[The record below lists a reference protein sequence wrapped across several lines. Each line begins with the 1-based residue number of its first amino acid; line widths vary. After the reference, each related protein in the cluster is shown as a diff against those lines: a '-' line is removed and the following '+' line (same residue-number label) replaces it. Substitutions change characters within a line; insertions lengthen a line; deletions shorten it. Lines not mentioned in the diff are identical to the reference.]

1 MGFIV
6 ESSLDRNVGKE
17 PTPRTRND
25 QTLGVAQSASDHV
38 LVRRNTDG
46 CTKRSKEMIGAYA
59 GNLSHLLQR
68 NLFLEMLFDKS
79 NRPFYSGVS
88 C

>member
-6 ESSLDRNVGKE
+6 EAGFDRNVGKD
-17 PTPRTRND
+17 PTPRTRNN

-46 CTKRSKEMIGAYA
+46 
-59 GNLSHLLQR
+59 
-68 NLFLEMLFDKS
+68 
-79 NRPFYSGVS
+79 
-88 C
+88 